1 MFSFRLSGKRR
12 GGVFAVAD
20 IASGSAGVAI
30 IETRP
35 HGPARM
41 LAAHRS
47 ALSLEERSPEA
58 TISGVLAE
66 LEKAAQKSLEQYS
79 AHTEKAQSHVSAA
92 YAIIRAPWSHSRAIR
107 KSRAF
112 ETEIKVEESLIAEL
126 AQEALKEAGEAHTS
140 EVFETSV
147 VRVQLNGYPTAHP
160 VAKSAHHAEVAVLVS
175 DCDPKIRSG
184 VSEIL
189 SKIFAC
195 PPPTLRSGTR
205 ALLTVLRENTLL
217 PKECFVVNMTSHGTS
232 FVAVRKGIV
241 AETITIPEGS
251 RSIIGRVAS
260 GKMPEET
267 LSLLRLVALDQC
279 ENTACESVLQ
289 ALAQAEPALVKTFG
303 EAMMKVSSARRL
315 PNTLVLSAHEDLAPW
330 LAHFLSKIDFSQFT
344 MTTRPFSVRV
354 LTKDDLSGIVAPVA
368 PAQPDI
374 GLIVASA
381 LVNIE
386 KQADS

>member
-1 MFSFRLSGKRR
+1 MFRLSGKRR

-20 IASGSAGVAI
+20 VASGSAGVAI
-30 IETRP
+30 IETHP
-35 HGPARM
+35 HGPARI
-41 LAAHRS
+41 LAAHR
-47 ALSLEERSPEA
+47 AVLSLEDRSPEA
-58 TISGVLAE
+58 TISGVIAV
-66 LEKAAQKSLEQYS
+66 LEEAAQKSLEQYS
-79 AHTEKAQSHVSAA
+79 ARADKSQPHVSAA

-107 KSRAF
+107 KSSTF
-112 ETEIKVEESLIAEL
+112 ETETKIADDVI
-126 AQEALKEAGEAHTS
+126 AQLGHEALKEAGGADTS
-140 EVFETSV
+140 EIFETSV

-184 VSEIL
+184 VSEAL
-189 SKIFAC
+189 TKIFAC

-205 ALLTVLRENTLL
+205 ALLSVLRENTLL
-217 PKECFVVNMTSHGTS
+217 PSECFVVNMTSHGTS
-232 FVAVRKGIV
+232 FVAVRKSIV

-279 ENTACESVLQ
+279 EHTACESLLQ
-289 ALAQAEPALVKTFG
+289 ALAQAEPALVKAFG
-303 EAMMKVSSARRL
+303 EAMTKVSSARRL

-354 LTKDDLSGIVAPVA
+354 LTKDDLSGIVAPVT
-368 PAQPDI
+368 PAQSDI